1 MLQFGQSLGG
11 AIISTGGI
19 HDAVF
24 RGLKWEPN
32 ADLGRN
38 GTF

>member
-1 MLQFGQSLGG
+1 MLQFGEGLGG

-19 HDAVF
+19 HAVF
-24 RGLKWEPN
+24 RGLKPSPN